1 MTPRAAPRPS
11 ELCTWQDWRVDD
23 CRGLRV
29 GTLAEVYEDLA
40 IAAPVWFLV
49 RLADYSA
56 RFALA
61 PPAEVLAWHGRIC
74 LPFHRER
81 IESAPALYSPPDEVG
96 PGLEARLRS
105 HYGLE
110 SASGVHMNA
119 RRTPA

>member
-11 ELCTWQDWRVDD
+11 ELSTWQDWRVDD
-23 CRGLRV
+23 CRGVPV

-49 RLADYSA
+49 RLTSYSA

-61 PPAEVLAWHGRIC
+61 PAAEVLSWHGRVC
-74 LPFHRER
+74 LPYDRAR
-81 IESAPALYSPPDEVG
+81 IESAPPVYSAPEEVG
-96 PGLEARLRS
+96 PVLEEQLRR
-105 HYGLE
+105 HYGLR
-110 SASGVHMNA
+110 SASQVDLNV